1 MSKSKG
7 NVIAPQKVLDT
18 LGADILRLWAAL
30 TDYSGE
36 LTISDEIL
44 KRVVESYR
52 RIRNTLRF
60 LLANISDF
68 DPQQHALPVEQWLEI
83 DRYALALVER
93 LQDEVV
99 ADYARYEF
107 HLIAQKLQTFCSEDL
122 GGFYLD
128 ILKDRLYTA
137 GENSAARR
145 SAQNALY
152 HLTHSLVRLM
162 APILSF
168 TAEEAWAVL
177 CGKEDD
183 SIFTGEWYA
192 LPARSREAVSPAD
205 WQAVTAWR
213 ARVNKQLE
221 EARSAGLIGSALA
234 AEVDVYVAGQ
244 DCDVLARLGD
254 DLRFVFITSRA
265 TVHRVATEAEQ
276 HIDVS
281 ASLHD
286 KCERCWHYREDV
298 GGDADHPTICGRC
311 VSNLYGG
318 GEARRYA

>member
-1 MSKSKG
+1 
-7 NVIAPQKVLDT
+7 T

-68 DPQQHALPVEQWLEI
+68 DPQRHAMPVEQWLEI
-83 DRYALALVER
+83 DRYALALVKQ
-93 LQDEVV
+93 LQDEITV
-99 ADYARYEF
+99 DYARYEF

-152 HLTHSLVRLM
+152 HITHSLVRLM

-168 TAEEAWAVL
+168 TAEEAWEVL
-177 CGKEDD
+177 GGRDD
-183 SIFTGEWYA
+183 RSIFVEEWHD
-192 LPARSREAVSPAD
+192 LPDAQLDGATIAAWMKIGS
-205 WQAVTAWR
+205 WR
-213 ARVNKQLE
+213 AKVNKQLE
-221 EARSAGLIGSALA
+221 EARTLGLIGSALA
-234 AEVDVYVAGQ
+234 AEVDVYAAGKEYE
-244 DCDVLARLGD
+244 VLARLGI

-265 TVHRVATEAEQ
+265 MVHRVATEAEQ
-276 HIDVS
+276 RIDVS
-281 ASLHD
+281 ASLHE

-298 GGDADHPTICGRC
+298 GADALHPALCGRC
-311 VSNLYGG
+311 VSNLFGD
-318 GEARRYA
+318 GEARKYA